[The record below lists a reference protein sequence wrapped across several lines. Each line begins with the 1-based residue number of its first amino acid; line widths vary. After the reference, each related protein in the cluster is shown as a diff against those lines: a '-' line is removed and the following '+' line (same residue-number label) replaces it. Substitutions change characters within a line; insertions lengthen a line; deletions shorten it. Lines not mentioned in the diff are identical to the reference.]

1 VTRQAMDK
9 RIKKKLDTV
18 HQHLQLARQQLAGAK
33 RQRDEAGEVERLTKQ
48 IADWEAEAQKLKAGG
63 GK

>member
-1 VTRQAMDK
+1 MDK
-9 RIKKKLDTV
+9 RIKKKLDTAN
-18 HQHLQLARQQLAGAK
+18 QHLQLLRQALAGAK

-48 IADWEAEAQKLKAGG
+48 IAALEAEVQKLKAGDG

>member
-1 VTRQAMDK
+1 MDK
-9 RIKKKLDTV
+9 RIKKKLDLV
-18 HQHLQLARQQLAGAK
+18 NQHLQLARQQLAGAK

-48 IADWEAEAQKLKAGG
+48 IADLEAEAQKLKASG

>member
-1 VTRQAMDK
+1 MDK

-18 HQHLQLARQQLAGAK
+18 HQHLQTLRQQLAGAK
-33 RQRDEAGEVERLTKQ
+33 RQPDEAGEIERLTKE
-48 IADWEAEAQKLKAGG
+48 IAALEAEAQKLKASG

>member
-1 VTRQAMDK
+1 MDK
-9 RIKKKLDTV
+9 RSKKRLDTV
-18 HQHLQLARQQLAGAK
+18 NQHLQLLRQALAGAK

-48 IADWEAEAQKLKAGG
+48 IAELEAEVQKLKAGDS

>member
-1 VTRQAMDK
+1 MDK

-18 HQHLQLARQQLAGAK
+18 NQHLQLLRQKLAGAK
-33 RQRDEAGEVERLTKQ
+33 RQPDEAGEVERLTKE
-48 IADWEAEAQKLKAGG
+48 IADLEAEAKKLKAAGG

>member
-1 VTRQAMDK
+1 MDK

-18 HQHLQLARQQLAGAK
+18 NQRLQLLRQALAGAK

-48 IADWEAEAQKLKAGG
+48 IAELEAEAQKLKTSSGAN
-63 GK
+63 

>member
-1 VTRQAMDK
+1 MDK

-18 HQHLQLARQQLAGAK
+18 HQHLQLLRQQLAGAK
-33 RQRDEAGEVERLTKQ
+33 RQRDEVGEVERLTKQ
-48 IADWEAEAQKLKAGG
+48 IADLEAEAQKLKASG

>member
-1 VTRQAMDK
+1 MDK

-18 HQHLQLARQQLAGAK
+18 HQHLQLLRQQLAGVK
-33 RQRDEAGEVERLTKQ
+33 RQQDEAGEVERLTKQ
-48 IADWEAEAQKLKAGG
+48 IADLEEEAQKLKASG

>member
-1 VTRQAMDK
+1 MDK

-18 HQHLQLARQQLAGAK
+18 NQRLQLLRQALAGDK

-48 IADWEAEAQKLKAGG
+48 IADLEAEAQKLKASSGA
-63 GK
+63 K

>member
-1 VTRQAMDK
+1 MDK

-18 HQHLQLARQQLAGAK
+18 NQRLQLLRQALAGAK

-48 IADWEAEAQKLKAGG
+48 IADLEAEAQELKASSGA
-63 GK
+63 K

>member
-1 VTRQAMDK
+1 MDK

-18 HQHLQLARQQLAGAK
+18 NQRLQLLRQALAGAK

-48 IADWEAEAQKLKAGG
+48 IADLEAEAQKLKASSGA
-63 GK
+63 K

>member
-1 VTRQAMDK
+1 MDK

-18 HQHLQLARQQLAGAK
+18 HQHLQTLRQQLAGAK
-33 RQRDEAGEVERLTKQ
+33 KQRDEAGEVERLTKE
-48 IADWEAEAQKLKAGG
+48 IADLEAEALKLKAAG

>member
-1 VTRQAMDK
+1 MDK

-48 IADWEAEAQKLKAGG
+48 IAELEAEAQKLKASS

>member
-1 VTRQAMDK
+1 MDK

-18 HQHLQLARQQLAGAK
+18 HQHLQMLRQKLAGAK
-33 RQRDEAGEVERLTKQ
+33 RQPDEAGEVERLTRE
-48 IADWEAEAQKLKAGG
+48 IASLEAEAQKLKAADS

>member
-1 VTRQAMDK
+1 MDK

-18 HQHLQLARQQLAGAK
+18 NQHLQLLRQQLAGAK

-48 IADWEAEAQKLKAGG
+48 IAELEAEVQKLKASG